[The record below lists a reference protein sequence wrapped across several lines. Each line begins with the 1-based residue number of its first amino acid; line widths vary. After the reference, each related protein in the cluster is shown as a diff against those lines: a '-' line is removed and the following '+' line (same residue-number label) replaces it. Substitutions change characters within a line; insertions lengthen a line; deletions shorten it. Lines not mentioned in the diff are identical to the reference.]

1 MRTGLV
7 GILLVTAWFCSCEH
21 PASVR
26 REPSEDDLG
35 RSGPFS
41 VSDEQLDGFDLV
53 QRTCALYV
61 AIRSGALEDP
71 VAFGRDM
78 EDIAVHWNFC
88 PGGTMVACVT
98 VPNANGDSTLT
109 GLPWPY

>member
-7 GILLVTAWFCSCEH
+7 AILLVTLWCCSCEQ

-26 REPSEDDLG
+26 FERSDDDL
-35 RSGPFS
+35 RKNSPS
-41 VSDEQLDGFDLV
+41 SATDEDLSGFDLV

-61 AIRSGALEDP
+61 AIRSGALEDQF
-71 VAFGRDM
+71 AFGRDI
-78 EDIAVHWNFC
+78 EDIAVRWNFC
-88 PGGTMVACVT
+88 PGGTMVACAT
-98 VPNANGDSTLT
+98 VPTANGDSTLT